1 LRHQSK
7 SPSDRGI
14 EEVAH
19 LEREAY
25 QSRSRVDHLAA
36 VIIRFAGTGT
46 AILAHVV
53 WFTLWL
59 LFNIGGVAGLT
70 PFDPFPFNLLTT
82 IVSIEAIFL
91 TLFVLITQNEM
102 SRQADKRAELDLQI
116 NILAEKEATM
126 ILRMLQEISK
136 RLDLKGPA
144 GDDIQELL
152 KETKVEELAKKLEG
166 ALPPK

>member
-1 LRHQSK
+1 
-7 SPSDRGI
+7 
-14 EEVAH
+14 
-19 LEREAY
+19 
-25 QSRSRVDHLAA
+25 VDHLAA

-53 WFTLWL
+53 WFALWVL
-59 LFNIGGVAGLT
+59 LNIGDLTGLT
-70 PFDPFPFNLLTT
+70 PFDPFPFTLLTT

-126 ILRMLQEISK
+126 ILRMLQEISN
-136 RLDLKGPA
+136 RLGVKGPA
-144 GDDIQELL
+144 GSDIQELL